1 MVGEREVLFA
11 GQGERRWRT
20 VTTLLQMVTSHP
32 LHCGDVR
39 SPQNMAVL
47 TTEVLTTFRPEI
59 LETADRFYRVCAVL
73 PRTADI
79 WDGGWQG
86 DFR

>member
-1 MVGEREVLFA
+1 M
-11 GQGERRWRT
+11 
-20 VTTLLQMVTSHP
+20 SDP
-32 LHCGDVR
+32 
-39 SPQNMAVL
+39 PQNMAVL